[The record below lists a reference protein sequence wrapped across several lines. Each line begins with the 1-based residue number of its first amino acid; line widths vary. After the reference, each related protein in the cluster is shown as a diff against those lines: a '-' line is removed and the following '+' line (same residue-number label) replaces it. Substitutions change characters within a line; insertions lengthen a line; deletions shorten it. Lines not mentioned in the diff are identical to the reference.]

1 MSGLITDITN
11 ALYELE
17 EWNSESKK
25 WEHVYKGLQ
34 ALPNH
39 IVFMIAKECGVITEV
54 TTSSYFKENA

>member
-1 MSGLITDITN
+1 MSRLITDITN

-17 EWNSESKK
+17 EWKEIEEIEK

-39 IVFMIAKECGVITEV
+39 IVFMIAKECGI
-54 TTSSYFKENA
+54 KIKK